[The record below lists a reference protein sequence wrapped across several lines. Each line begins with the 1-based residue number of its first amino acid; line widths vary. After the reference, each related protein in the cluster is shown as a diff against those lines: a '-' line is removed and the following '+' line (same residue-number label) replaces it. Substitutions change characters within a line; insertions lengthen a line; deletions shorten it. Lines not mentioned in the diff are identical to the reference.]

1 MNNLNLD
8 PIKKKT
14 NISNFGVL
22 QLALRSRVAAKQ
34 IINHRMLQLLWLK
47 LISQKSTKCR
57 RTRGPNAQASGSKT
71 TLKTTKRAQ
80 TQPHNGGPKGLE
92 WVPLEPVADTCRA
105 PFFTFHYFVV
115 PPRAGLRDRKKLSH
129 IVVRMCSESAAGY
142 FLHPAHRTAWK
153 RTHYMEGC
161 GKARG
166 AVIHGKTVFY
176 NWEIFEKY

>member
-1 MNNLNLD
+1 MNYVNSGMNNLNLD

-92 WVPLEPVADTCRA
+92 
-105 PFFTFHYFVV
+105 
-115 PPRAGLRDRKKLSH
+115 
-129 IVVRMCSESAAGY
+129 
-142 FLHPAHRTAWK
+142 
-153 RTHYMEGC
+153 
-161 GKARG
+161 
-166 AVIHGKTVFY
+166 
-176 NWEIFEKY
+176 